1 MHVYIIMQQQEIEDM
16 QAIAYSR
23 YGSPEVLGTV
33 TLPRPDPKPGE
44 VLVRIRATTVTA
56 GDYRARS
63 LDMPPG
69 FGLVGRLVF
78 GLLRPRRQVL
88 GAEFSGVVE
97 AVGSE
102 VTRFAPGDRVFAYP
116 GAGFGGYAE
125 YAVIAETGA
134 IAPMPADLDFDEA
147 AAIPFGGATAL
158 NFLRDKAGI
167 KPGDKVLV
175 IGASGSVG
183 SAAVQVAKALGG
195 HVTATASAAKL
206 DMVRDLGADHV
217 IDHSVENPAAAQSAY
232 DIILD
237 TSGTATY
244 PKYGSSLKPG
254 GRLLLVSANLWQHI
268 GTLFARK
275 SGGRKASGGY
285 APERAED
292 LHFLADLA
300 AKGQFTPYID
310 KRFAL
315 TEAVQAHR
323 YYENPARK
331 GNVVITIDPA

>member
-1 MHVYIIMQQQEIEDM
+1 MK
-16 QAIAYSR
+16 AIAYSN
-23 YGSPEVLGTV
+23 YGPPDVLKPV
-33 TLPRPDPKPGE
+33 DLPKPAPKPGE
-44 VLVRIRATTVTA
+44 VLVRIRATSVTA

-78 GLLRPRRQVL
+78 GPFRPRRQVL

-97 AVGSE
+97 AVGSD

-125 YAVIAETGA
+125 YAVIAETAA
-134 IAPMPADLDFDEA
+134 IALMPADLVFDEA

-167 KPGDKVLV
+167 KPDDRVLI
-175 IGASGSVG
+175 IGASGTVG
-183 SAAVQVAKALGG
+183 SAAVQVAKAFGA
-195 HVTATASAAKL
+195 HVTATASAGKL
-206 DMVRDLGADHV
+206 DMLHDLGADEV
-217 IDHSVENPAAAQSAY
+217 IDHSRENPAAAQSAY

-300 AKGQFTPYID
+300 ARGGFKPHID
-310 KRFAL
+310 NRFPLA
-315 TEAVQAHR
+315 EAAQAHR

-331 GNVVITIDPA
+331 GHVVITIDPA

>member
-1 MHVYIIMQQQEIEDM
+1 MK
-16 QAIAYSR
+16 AIAYSH
-23 YGSPEVLGTV
+23 YGPPEVLKPV
-33 TLPRPDPKPGE
+33 DLPKPEPKPGE
-44 VLVRIRATTVTA
+44 VLVKVHATSVTS

-78 GLLRPRRQVL
+78 GLFRPRRRIL

-116 GAGFGGYAE
+116 GAAFGGYAE
-125 YAVIAETGA
+125 YAVIAETAA
-134 IAPMPADLDFDEA
+134 IALVPGNLELDEA

-167 KPGDKVLV
+167 KAGDKVLV
-175 IGASGSVG
+175 VGASGSVG
-183 SAAVQVAKALGG
+183 SAAVQLAKAFGAD
-195 HVTATASAAKL
+195 VTATASTGKL
-206 DMVRDLGADHV
+206 DMVRGLGADAV
-217 IDHSVENPAAAQSAY
+217 IDHTRDDPAAARDAY

-244 PKYGSSLKPG
+244 AKYGAALRPG

-268 GTLFARK
+268 GTLLARK
-275 SGGRKASGGY
+275 SQGRKASGGY

-292 LHFLADLA
+292 LRFLADLA
-300 AKGQFTPYID
+300 ARGRFKPYID
-310 KRFAL
+310 RRFPLHRA
-315 TEAVQAHR
+315 ADAHVWFESR
-323 YYENPARK
+323 ARK
-331 GNVVITIDPA
+331 GNVVITVDAA

>member
-1 MHVYIIMQQQEIEDM
+1 M

-134 IAPMPADLDFDEA
+134 IAPMPE
-147 AAIPFGGATAL
+147 ISISMRP
-158 NFLRDKAGI
+158 RRS
-167 KPGDKVLV
+167 P
-175 IGASGSVG
+175 
-183 SAAVQVAKALGG
+183 SAAQPRSISC
-195 HVTATASAAKL
+195 ATRPAS
-206 DMVRDLGADHV
+206 
-217 IDHSVENPAAAQSAY
+217 SPATRS
-232 DIILD
+232 
-237 TSGTATY
+237 
-244 PKYGSSLKPG
+244 
-254 GRLLLVSANLWQHI
+254 W
-268 GTLFARK
+268 
-275 SGGRKASGGY
+275 
-285 APERAED
+285 
-292 LHFLADLA
+292 
-300 AKGQFTPYID
+300 
-310 KRFAL
+310 
-315 TEAVQAHR
+315 
-323 YYENPARK
+323 
-331 GNVVITIDPA
+331 